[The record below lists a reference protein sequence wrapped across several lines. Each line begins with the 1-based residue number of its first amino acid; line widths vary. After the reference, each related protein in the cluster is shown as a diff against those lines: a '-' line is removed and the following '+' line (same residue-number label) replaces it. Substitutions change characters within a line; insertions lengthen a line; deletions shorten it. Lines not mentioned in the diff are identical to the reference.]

1 MNHILLA
8 NLLEKKIGDQQFIN
22 LYWKLVKAEY
32 VEEGVKRDSLMGISQ
47 DRIISPILSN
57 IYLHEFNLFI
67 EELIKKYHST
77 AKCITTRNPVYDKV
91 IHEIQYLRDKYPQ
104 VANRSN
110 EVINE
115 ISKLLKERRIIP
127 LRLPNR
133 TRLTYIRYTDD
144 WIVRAYSLIDLEIK
158 DKIAMFLSKEL
169 ELELS
174 QDKTKIT
181 NLLRDK
187 G

>member
-1 MNHILLA
+1 MKSA
-8 NLLEKKIGDQQFIN
+8 
-22 LYWKLVKAEY
+22 
-32 VEEGVKRDSLMGISQ
+32 
-47 DRIISPILSN
+47 
-57 IYLHEFNLFI
+57 
-67 EELIKKYHST
+67 
-77 AKCITTRNPVYDKV
+77 
-91 IHEIQYLRDKYPQ
+91 
-104 VANRSN
+104 
-110 EVINE
+110 
-115 ISKLLKERRIIP
+115 KLLKERRIIP
-127 LRLPNR
+127 SRLPNR

-181 NLLRDK
+181 NLLRNK